1 MHEFVII
8 TDFLPDTAFFYGE
21 RLLLLNGRTKE
32 ERALLLSKEKHLN
45 RVRLRCFS

>member
-1 MHEFVII
+1 MHESVII

-32 ERALLLSKEKHLN
+32 ERALLLSKEQPLS
-45 RVRLRCFS
+45 RARLRGCS